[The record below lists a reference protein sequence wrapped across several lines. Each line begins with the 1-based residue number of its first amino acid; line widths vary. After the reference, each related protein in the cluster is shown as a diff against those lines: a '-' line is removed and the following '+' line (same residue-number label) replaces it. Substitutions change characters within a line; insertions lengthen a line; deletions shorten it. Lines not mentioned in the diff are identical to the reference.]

1 MSDPIFLRDVLFT
14 LAYIALGAALALLL
28 LLYRKLTQAKRS
40 MVHRPSAD
48 LMELAILY
56 QQMRATVDEQKVLA
70 RDLNSDVEKKVDLMR
85 KVFRHTLAEQ
95 KILTKRQKELT
106 DALQEVREV
115 LAQVE
120 AQIGL
125 RAEAQVRHEAETPPA
140 AAPEAPLNA
149 VVAPEDSRENAA
161 DEPEEEWAGLDF
173 VEADASKEPFAVPDI
188 PPPEP
193 RDPEGAREA
202 FRALLNMEGKSPL
215 ESVRPVVAATGTNGR
230 SRTDTL
236 KRRVNEYHDAGMS
249 VAQIAQELGIGK
261 GEVRLMISL
270 REKG

>member
-1 MSDPIFLRDVLFT
+1 
-14 LAYIALGAALALLL
+14 
-28 LLYRKLTQAKRS
+28 
-40 MVHRPSAD
+40 
-48 LMELAILY
+48 MELAILY
-56 QQMRATVDEQKVLA
+56 QQMRATVDEQKTLA
-70 RDLNSDVEKKVDLMR
+70 RELNGDVEKKVDLMR

-95 KILTKRQKELT
+95 EILSKRQKELAE
-106 DALQEVREV
+106 ALQEVREV

-120 AQIGL
+120 THIGMRRARVL
-125 RAEAQVRHEAETPPA
+125 RQEQETVVT

-149 VVAPEDSRENAA
+149 VVTPDDIPEDAA
-161 DEPEEEWAGLDF
+161 GESEDVWVGVDF
-173 VEADASKEPFAVPDI
+173 VEPEATRDPFVVPEEM
-188 PPPEP
+188 PEEP
-193 RDPEGAREA
+193 RDPEVAREA
-202 FRALLNMEGKSPL
+202 FRALLSMKSVKQPGADS
-215 ESVRPVVAATGTNGR
+215 EKAAHAPTGSNGR